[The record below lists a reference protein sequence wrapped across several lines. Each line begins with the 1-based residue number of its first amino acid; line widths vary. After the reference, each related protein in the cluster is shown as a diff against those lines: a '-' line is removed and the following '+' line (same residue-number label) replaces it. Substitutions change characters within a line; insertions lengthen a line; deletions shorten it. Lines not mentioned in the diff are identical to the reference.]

1 MGAAAKEG
9 MMRALFPTNGVTT
22 LRKEMDRLFDRI
34 WEGGV
39 PEVTM
44 PLGEWTP
51 SLDISEKSDY
61 VVVKAEVPGIDPKEI
76 QVTLNNQL
84 LTISGEKK
92 YEKEEKDEKFYRM
105 ERSSGSFA
113 RTINVPIPVDPNK
126 VVATFKNGL
135 LTITMA
141 KTAAAKGM
149 AIPIKAE

>member
-1 MGAAAKEG
+1 MGAAARRG
-9 MMRALFPTNGVTT
+9 MMRALIPANGVNT

-34 WEGGV
+34 WEGGL

-51 SLDISEKSDY
+51 SVDISEKPDY

-76 QVTLNNQL
+76 QVTLNNHL

-105 ERSSGSFA
+105 ERSTGVFA
-113 RTINVPIPVDPNK
+113 RTVNIPIPVDPNK

-135 LTITMA
+135 LTITMP
-141 KTAAAKGM
+141 KTAAAKGT
-149 AIPIKAE
+149 AIPIRAE

>member
-1 MGAAAKEG
+1 
-9 MMRALFPTNGVTT
+9 MMRALFPTNGVSA

-34 WEGGV
+34 WEGGL
-39 PEVTM
+39 PDVTM

-51 SLDISEKSDY
+51 SLDISEKNDY
-61 VVVKAEVPGIDPKEI
+61 VIVKAEVPGIDPKEI

-92 YEKEEKDEKFYRM
+92 YEKEEKEEKFYRM
-105 ERSSGSFA
+105 ERSTGSFA
-113 RTINVPIPVDPNK
+113 RTVSVPFPVDPNK
-126 VVATFKNGL
+126 VLATFKNGL
-135 LTITMA
+135 LTVTMP